1 MKEIFD
7 QISAECSRIT
17 TQRYS
22 TSFSWGIYLMSKK
35 LRAPIYAIYGFVR
48 FADEIVDT
56 FHDYDKKYLLEKFK
70 QDCFEAIEQGI
81 SLNPVLHSF
90 QKVVNDYDI
99 DHELITL
106 FLKSMEMDLEPGI
119 YSNEKYE
126 QYILGSAEV
135 VGLMCLSVFTN
146 GDKEFYERLKPFAMK
161 LGSTF
166 QKVNFLRDVK
176 ADYQQLNRN
185 YFPDVNLSNFSEAQK
200 MAIQQEIEQEFEI
213 AFVGIKQLPLSSR
226 QGVYMAYIYYKKLFE
241 KIKKVTASEIMDKR
255 IRISNGHKLGLMI
268 DTMVRYKMNVI

>member
-7 QISAECSRIT
+7 QISAECSKIT

-56 FHDYDKKYLLEKFK
+56 FHDFDKKYLLEKFRR
-70 QDCFEAIEQGI
+70 DCFEAIESGI
-81 SLNPVLHSF
+81 SLNPVLNSF
-90 QKVVNDYDI
+90 QKVVNQYNI

-106 FLKSMEMDLEPGI
+106 FLNSMEMDLEPST

-126 QYILGSAEV
+126 EYILGSAEV
-135 VGLMCLSVFTN
+135 VGLMCLGVFTD
-146 GDKEFYERLKPFAMK
+146 GDKAYYEQLKPYAMK

-166 QKVNFLRDVK
+166 QKVNFLRDVQ
-176 ADYQQLNRN
+176 ADFKQLNRC
-185 YFPDVNLSNFSEAQK
+185 YFPNVNLDKFSDQQK
-200 MAIQQEIEQEFEI
+200 EIIEIEIEEEFKVALI
-213 AFVGIKQLPLSSR
+213 GIKQLPLSSR
-226 QGVYMAYIYYKKLFE
+226 QGVYVAYIYYKRLFE
-241 KIKKVTASEIMDKR
+241 KIKRVKAAEIMTKR
-255 IRISNGHKLGLMI
+255 IRISNSRKIGLMLDSMI
-268 DTMVRYKMNVI
+268 RHRMNVI